1 MLLRVGTIA
10 LLNNIAPLDGGV
22 DALTARTVG
31 VAIVA
36 ALATTPLDVVKTRM
50 MLGSKN
56 AAGEAY
62 VGTLHSLRTIAVEEG
77 VGALFKG
84 IGPRVGW
91 ITIGGCAH

>member
-36 ALATTPLDVVKTRM
+36 ALATTPLDVARTPRFSGRPR
-50 MLGSKN
+50 L
-56 AAGEAY
+56 EAI
-62 VGTLHSLRTIAVEEG
+62 RAD
-77 VGALFKG
+77 A
-84 IGPRVGW
+84 
-91 ITIGGCAH
+91 C